1 MESAAIDQP
10 APGDLALIERFVN
23 TADLETG
30 ADALGSPE
38 QLGAWLREAGLTEW
52 GDAFDESGRE
62 RVLAVREALR
72 SLLRA
77 NHGEPADP
85 VAIAVLD
92 GAARQARMVVAFDAG
107 GNARL
112 APAGRGVDGVVAG
125 LLGIV
130 ARAQAEGTWS
140 RLKACPAEACGFAF
154 YDRSR
159 NRSRTWCTMS
169 VCGNRAKARTYRAR
183 QR

>member
-1 MESAAIDQP
+1 MESTTTDQP
-10 APGDLALIERFVN
+10 APGDLALVERFVN

-30 ADALGSPE
+30 EDQLGDPE
-38 QLGAWLREAGLTEW
+38 QLATWLREAGLASQS
-52 GDAFDESGRE
+52 DAFDESGRA

-72 SLLRA
+72 SLLLT
-77 NHGEPADP
+77 NHGELVDPA
-85 VAIAVLD
+85 AIAVLD
-92 GAARQARMVVAFDAG
+92 GAARVVVAFDADG
-107 GNARL
+107 SARL
-112 APAGRGVDGVVAG
+112 APAHDGVDGVLAG

-140 RLKACPAEACGFAF
+140 RLKACPADACGWAF

-159 NRSRTWCTMS
+159 NRSRTWCNMS
-169 VCGNRAKARTYRAR
+169 VCGNRAKARSYRAR